1 MNAAPCLGNSLPLAL
16 RLWHPNLHQ
25 LTCTFQILVRVF
37 PAEPYVTRPA
47 PIPVGDPR
55 MKLNPWYLV
64 APIPVVLM
72 AANGP
77 FGAQLAVL
85 GVTIG
90 IFFGTLAL
98 GRPTPGNATTTNH

>member
-1 MNAAPCLGNSLPLAL
+1 
-16 RLWHPNLHQ
+16 
-25 LTCTFQILVRVF
+25 
-37 PAEPYVTRPA
+37 
-47 PIPVGDPR
+47 

-77 FGAQLAVL
+77 FGAQLVVL

>member
-1 MNAAPCLGNSLPLAL
+1 MLRSAPVTVCTSRRDCGTVDYINLPSLTPSLDSLPPLSLNRAL
-16 RLWHPNLHQ
+16 
-25 LTCTFQILVRVF
+25 
-37 PAEPYVTRPA
+37 A
-47 PIPVGDPR
+47 PIPPESPR

-64 APIPVVLM
+64 APIPVALM

-77 FGAQLAVL
+77 FGAQLLVL